1 MLRLLEQLIFRIFS
15 FLNTT
20 IMKKTLLYSLFLFFA
35 FVQFGQSQCLQPVN
49 VFISN
54 ITETSAVVGWTDSN
68 ASAGNTYQ
76 ITLASSGTT
85 ELPVLTSANPYVFTG
100 LMPCTSYIG
109 TISTNCTPTSNSATI
124 TFTFNTTC
132 NGSNLNQ
139 PQNLSQC
146 VDEQSGLACFDLSV
160 NNAVILNG
168 NNPSNYTI
176 TYHLTQADAVSDVN
190 PLPSPYCAALGTYN
204 LFSRIEDVN
213 GQQLQINA
221 FTVSAQNYTNAGA
234 LNPIAQ
240 CDNNNDG
247 MVIYDLTTI
256 AAQLSTLNQL
266 VYYPSLANAQSQT
279 NPIANPTAL
288 SISATS
294 PVITIFVREI
304 VANGCDT
311 IYTVNLLSQSNC
323 NAASNCNNAN
333 SLCGSLGTPFV
344 NTINAPNNG
353 TFACLNSTPN
363 ATWFNLPVSSS
374 GAINLQINQG
384 NNAPLYNNL
393 DIDYVV
399 YGPFSTGTGNCG
411 SINSTN
417 VVSCSYSAAPTE
429 YPIIANAVAGQYYLM
444 MVTNF
449 SNQPGVISI
458 NVLPTSTGT
467 IDCTGLAF
475 TAFLDS
481 NNNGTKD
488 SGEVNFPL
496 GDFHYEK
503 NNDGTVHNITAPTGK
518 FAIYENNVSSS
529 YDVNFTVNPLYATLY
544 NVNPSAYANLSVTNG
559 VLSQYYFPVTSLQNY
574 NDLGVV
580 VVPVNNPRPGF
591 NYINKVVYGNI
602 GNQVVANGTVTFSK
616 DAAVSISSVSQV
628 GVVNNANGFSYDFT
642 NLQPFEYRT
651 IDVVMLVPTI
661 PTVTTGQFLVSS
673 ATIVPLTGDVSP
685 ENNSNSTSQM
695 IINAYDPNDKTEAH
709 GPEILYSSFTSN
721 DYLYYTIR
729 FENTG
734 NASAVNVRINDVLNA
749 MLDENTIKIES
760 ASHAYVLDRVGSNLT
775 WKFDNIMLPVSVA
788 NTTTGKGY
796 ITFKVKP
803 KPGYAVGDIIPNN
816 ASIYFD
822 FNPAIVTNTFTTEF
836 VALLASESFN
846 ADEFAVY
853 PNPTSS
859 VLNIQSKL
867 NTTISE
873 VNVYDLLGKQLL
885 NKKMAVS
892 TTEIDMTNYSPGLY
906 LLEVVSEN
914 NQKSV
919 HKIIKK

>member
-1 MLRLLEQLIFRIFS
+1 
-15 FLNTT
+15 
-20 IMKKTLLYSLFLFFA
+20 MKKRLLYSLFLFSA
-35 FVQFGQSQCLQPVN
+35 FVQFVHSQCLPPAN
-49 VFISN
+49 IFMSN
-54 ITETSAVVGWTDSN
+54 ITETSAVVSWTDSN
-68 ASAGNTYQ
+68 ANPTGAYEVSLALNG
-76 ITLASSGTT
+76 ITIGTPIFTSS
-85 ELPVLTSANPYVFTG
+85 NPYVFTG
-100 LMPCTSYIG
+100 LVPCTSYVAIIK
-109 TISTNCTPTSNSATI
+109 TICSPTLSSDPI
-124 TFTFNTTC
+124 TFIFTTAC
-132 NGSNLNQ
+132 NG
-139 PQNLSQC
+139 QNLSQPQSLTQC
-146 VDEQSGLACFDLSV
+146 VNEQSGLACFDLNT
-160 NNAVILNG
+160 NNAIILNG

-176 TYHLTQADAVSDVN
+176 TYHFSQADAANDLN
-190 PLPSPYCAALGTYN
+190 PLSSPFCTDLGTYT

-221 FTVSAQNYTNAGA
+221 FTVSAQNYSNAGA

-247 MVIYDLTTI
+247 FVIYDLTTI

-266 VYYPSLANAQSQT
+266 VYYPSLANAQNQT

-304 VANGCDT
+304 VANECDA
-311 IYTVNLLSQSNC
+311 IYSVNLLSQSNC

-333 SLCGSLGTPFV
+333 SLCGSLATPFT
-344 NTINAPNNG
+344 NTINVTNAG
-353 TFACLNSTPN
+353 QAGCLGSSPN

-374 GAINLQINQG
+374 GSINLQINQG

-393 DIDYVV
+393 DIDYIV
-399 YGPFSTGTGNCG
+399 YGPFSSSTGNCN
-411 SINSTN
+411 SVNSTN
-417 VVSCSYSAAPTE
+417 VVSCSYSAQATE
-429 YPIIANAVAGQYYLM
+429 YPIIPNAIAGQYYLM

-449 SNQPGVISI
+449 SNQPGIINI

-467 IDCTGLAF
+467 IDCTGMTF

-488 SGEVNFPL
+488 TGEVNFPL

-518 FAIYENNVSSS
+518 FAIYENNVSNS
-529 YDVNFTVNPLYATLY
+529 YDVSYSVNPLYASLY
-544 NVNPSAYANLSVTNG
+544 NVNPSAFANLSVTNG

-580 VVPVNNPRPGF
+580 VIPVNNPRPGF
-591 NYINKVVYGNI
+591 NYINKIVYGNL
-602 GNQVVANGTVTFSK
+602 GNQVVVNGTVSFTK

-628 GVVNNANGFSYDFT
+628 GVVNNTTGFTYDFT

-651 IDVVMLVPTI
+651 IDVIMSVPTI
-661 PTVTTGQFLVSS
+661 PTVNAGQFLVSA
-673 ATIVPLTGDVSP
+673 ATIAPLSGDVSP
-685 ENNSNSTSQM
+685 ENNTNSTSQM

-709 GPEILYSSFTSN
+709 GPEILHSSFTSN

-734 NASAVNVRINDVLNA
+734 NASAINVRINDVLNA
-749 MLDENTIKIES
+749 MLDENTLKVES

-775 WKFDNIMLPVSVA
+775 WRFDNIMLPVSVA

-796 ITFKVKP
+796 VTFKIKP
-803 KPGYAVGDIIPNN
+803 KPGYAVGDIIPNT

-836 VALLASESFN
+836 VAVLESVSFN

-867 NTTISE
+867 NNIISE

-892 TTEIDMTNYSPGLY
+892 ITEIDMTNYSPGLY

-914 NQKSV
+914 NQKSI